1 MYLCADMRK
10 ILFIVNPISGGKKK
24 DGSLGPIRQRMD
36 EGRLE
41 GEIRLTT
48 GPGDA
53 EKWAR
58 EADVDVVAA
67 VGGDGTVS
75 EVGRGLIGSRK
86 ALGII
91 PCGSGDGLALHL
103 GISRTVSK
111 ALDVLSDGVVTAID
125 YAEVDGQPFFCTI
138 GVGLDALVAQKFAA
152 SPRRGVETYIEEAWR
167 TWHHFRPET
176 YRIRVDGQE
185 QVFPAVFVTVGNV
198 NQWGNEARIT
208 SLASVTDGLLD
219 VAVVHPFHTVE
230 IPLLATQLMD
240 GHAHRSHRV
249 TMLRGR
255 RVSIIRE
262 AAGPAHVDGD
272 PVDMGAEINAE
283 IVPGGLRAVVPTKNR
298 L

>member
-24 DGSLGPIRQRMD
+24 DGILESIRQRMD

-152 SPRRGVETYIEEAWR
+152 SPRRGVETYIEEA
-167 TWHHFRPET
+167 

-185 QVFPAVFVTVGNV
+185 QVFSAVFVTIGNV

-283 IVPGGLRAVVPTKNR
+283 IVPGGIRAVVSTKNR

>member
-1 MYLCADMRK
+1 M
-10 ILFIVNPISGGKKK
+10 
-24 DGSLGPIRQRMD
+24 
-36 EGRLE
+36 
-41 GEIRLTT
+41 
-48 GPGDA
+48 
-53 EKWAR
+53 
-58 EADVDVVAA
+58 
-67 VGGDGTVS
+67 
-75 EVGRGLIGSRK
+75 
-86 ALGII
+86 
-91 PCGSGDGLALHL
+91 
-103 GISRTVSK
+103 SK

-272 PVDMGAEINAE
+272 PLEMGAEINAE